1 MEFGGRV
8 TVEGSKTKVY
18 QVQFINVIS
27 IQMTEEKVFWLDVMV
42 DDMLVVQVLENVPL
56 LESESCLNQ
65 GYIAMY
71 DLTHEQ
77 QPAPQVV
84 GMISPHCTKLCN
96 KAGPN

>member
-42 DDMLVVQVLENVPL
+42 DDMLGEQILENVQL
-56 LESESCLNQ
+56 LESSESPLNQ
-65 GYIAMY
+65 GHIAMSNNQ
-71 DLTHEQ
+71 L
-77 QPAPQVV
+77 
-84 GMISPHCTKLCN
+84 LRL
-96 KAGPN
+96 